1 MNQKGVRFDMTQTIE
16 EIRQENLTIEI
27 SRLFP
32 RQGEWTEADYFRL
45 PESNKIIELSEGRL
59 IISPSPTDRHQEISL
74 NLSLLFAGYVKL
86 HRLGVVRYSPLDVR
100 LYEGV
105 VREPDIIFM
114 GNEHLDR
121 ITDKWGVPDLVLEI
135 LSEGT
140 AKVDREDKY
149 LEYQRAGVLE
159 YWIVDPFK
167 QNVEIYTLE
176 HGNYSLYGKWGT
188 GDIAKSKLLDGFEV
202 SIDEIMI

>member
-1 MNQKGVRFDMTQTIE
+1 MTQTIE
-16 EIRQENLTIEI
+16 EIRQENLTIDI
-27 SRLFP
+27 LRLFP

-45 PESNKIIELSEGRL
+45 PESNRIIELSEGRL
-59 IISPSPTDRHQEISL
+59 IISPSPTDRHQEIL
-74 NLSLLFAGYVKL
+74 LSLLILFANYVKS
-86 HRLGVVRYSPLDVR
+86 HRLGIVRCSPLDVR

-105 VREPDIIFM
+105 VREPDITFM
-114 GNEHLDR
+114 ANEHRDR
-121 ITDKWGVPDLVLEI
+121 ITDKWGVPDLVMEI

-159 YWIVDPFK
+159 YWIVDPFE
-167 QNVEIYTLE
+167 QSIEIYTLE
-176 HGNYSLYGKWGT
+176 HGNYSLFGKWGT
-188 GDIAKSKLLDGFEV
+188 GESAKSKLLDGFEV

>member
-1 MNQKGVRFDMTQTIE
+1 MTQTIE

-27 SRLFP
+27 LPLFP

-45 PESNKIIELSEGRL
+45 PESNRIIELSEGRL
-59 IISPSPTDRHQEISL
+59 IISPSPTAQHQRVSIRL
-74 NLSLLFAGYVKL
+74 TFLLTNYVFPRKL
-86 HRLGVVRYSPLDVR
+86 GELVTAPMDTR

-105 VREPDIIFM
+105 VRQPDIEFM
-114 GNEHLDR
+114 SNEHLDR
-121 ITDKWGVPDLVLEI
+121 ITDKWGVPDLVVEI

-140 AKVDREDKY
+140 AEIDKEDKY

-167 QNVEIYTLE
+167 QSVEIYTLE
-176 HGNYSLYGKWGT
+176 HGNYSLYGISGT

-202 SIDEIMI
+202 SIDEIMV

>member
-1 MNQKGVRFDMTQTIE
+1 MTQTIE

-27 SRLFP
+27 LRLFP

-45 PESNKIIELSEGRL
+45 PESNRIIELSEGRL
-59 IISPSPTDRHQEISL
+59 IISPSPTAQHQRVSIRL
-74 NLSLLFAGYVKL
+74 TFLLTNYVFPRKL
-86 HRLGVVRYSPLDVR
+86 GELVTAPMDTR

-105 VREPDIIFM
+105 VRQPDIEFM
-114 GNEHLDR
+114 SNEHLDR
-121 ITDKWGVPDLVLEI
+121 ITDKWGVPDLVVEI

-140 AKVDREDKY
+140 AEIDKEDKY

-167 QNVEIYTLE
+167 QSVEIYTLE
-176 HGNYSLYGKWGT
+176 HGNYSLYGISGT

-202 SIDEIMI
+202 SIDEIMV